1 MSHIITAT
9 RTACRKPVLADHFT
23 TRHCTDCTLPT
34 TTAQLWLEISTVVGD
49 EMLDL
54 GTLLGYFCI
63 VACGVCKLP
72 QIQTLYQTRLVG
84 GLSFTS
90 ILLEL
95 DCHMRQ
101 AGFYVSE
108 SYPRVEFLE
117 YPLLVIQNFTL
128 LFLTEM
134 VLIVCLI
141 LSNTSQASPYSLL
154 LSVEAS
160 FPSLLFS
167 WP

>member
-1 MSHIITAT
+1 
-9 RTACRKPVLADHFT
+9 
-23 TRHCTDCTLPT
+23 
-34 TTAQLWLEISTVVGD
+34 
-49 EMLDL
+49 MLDL

-95 DCHMRQ
+95 YWYSSLDNFSDFNTTNFSHGCQ

-108 SYPRVEFLE
+108 SYPLVEFLE

-128 LFLTEM
+128 LFLIGVVSDSLFNSVKYITGFTTLIAVIGGGFFSKPTILMAM
-134 VLIVCLI
+134 VGNLI
-141 LSNTSQASPYSLL
+141 
-154 LSVEAS
+154 
-160 FPSLLFS
+160 
-167 WP
+167 

>member
-1 MSHIITAT
+1 MG
-9 RTACRKPVLADHFT
+9 
-23 TRHCTDCTLPT
+23 
-34 TTAQLWLEISTVVGD
+34 TTAQLWLEISTVVVRNNN
-49 EMLDL
+49 MLDL

-95 DCHMRQ
+95 YCHGCQ

-108 SYPRVEFLE
+108 SYPLVEFLE
-117 YPLLVIQNFTL
+117 YPLLVGQNFTL
-128 LFLTEM
+128 LFLIGVVSDSLFNSVKYITAFTT
-134 VLIVCLI
+134 LIAVIGGGFFSKPTI
-141 LSNTSQASPYSLL
+141 LMAMGSPGCTPTSCPGGR
-154 LSVEAS
+154 
-160 FPSLLFS
+160 P
-167 WP
+167 W